1 MRQVIL
7 MNGGGVSSMARQPIQ
22 DLQGLDNV
30 ATPIASPIDA
40 FAGAP
45 ALPAQSSA
53 GQLADALGTLASA
66 GMKSAQKAQNERI
79 EMEKIAANKLANEFV
94 GSKDSPYLTLD
105 EFGKNFKYLDPSVL
119 GNILETKYSDQYYN
133 EALSTLQNLP
143 NNIRFD
149 SVEFEAAYDK
159 LVDNASKD
167 TDGKFFVQAGAI
179 KGLKRAYNQ
188 ARSSNIQQ
196 GRAFIESEHKTAV
209 NTKTYGFIKD
219 ADLANPTQFQAVVDA
234 IVAEDK
240 AQKGDGK
247 VPGTSPFSEDRLS
260 DKRIWRETLIQQAK
274 NDPLR
279 GNQILNIIDSLPWS
293 GDDETIEAVELARGE
308 VAELATAEIQQDNQE
323 LQASLTAASVN
334 VDAKIANMVAEN
346 DVTGLKGIL
355 TKTIDPNASQLDKG
369 VFSMTQERARIAL
382 NNRYIDPIDS
392 SAAYTTDKQDVI
404 VRGSQ
409 GTLNIAEEVARVR
422 QLPLTNEQMSAY
434 IQELPLLAQGSS
446 IVLTSSH
453 KQSFTARLGA
463 TIDGMSNPLAK
474 DFMLANFALAQRGT
488 SFEAIATEEF
498 NRIVLN
504 RVNQYIAD
512 NGKIPTPLEMDKE
525 GGIYDMAAEAAEA
538 KLSKI
543 NLLNGEVVQPAPAPS
558 SEEVTTGQGTA
569 SSPYELNGKLYTL
582 KPGVT
587 LENATEEDLIPVGE
601 SDAEVT
607 EPTVTEPTVDNQQ
620 APTDD
625 YKVTNTDGQGEF
637 FIDKSTEQTSE
648 RQRKAYSQATES
660 LGFDEQSANFNL
672 PEDIMAKVEEAVKAR
687 YANVGKSRGK
697 GGAVK
702 APKENDILELVIDS
716 LGLSGNADFDYGP
729 GIFSDDEPDTAG
741 EIAVRRLVDSIMAQ
755 YKGE

>member
-1 MRQVIL
+1 

-219 ADLANPTQFQAVVDA
+219 ADLADPTQFQAVVDA

-323 LQASLTAASVN
+323 LKASLTAASVN

-392 SAAYTTDKQDVI
+392 SAAYTTDKQDII

-409 GTLNIAEEVARVR
+409 GRLNIAEEVARVR

-463 TIDGMSNPLAK
+463 TIDGMSNPMAK

-512 NGKIPTPLEMDKE
+512 NGEIPTPLEMDKE

-543 NLLNGEVVQPAPAPS
+543 NLLNGEIVQPAKVD
-558 SEEVTTGQGTA
+558 ETVTEHTMT
-569 SSPYELNGKLYTL
+569 LNGVTYTL
-582 KPGVT
+582 KPGIDPS
-587 LENATEEDLIPVGE
+587 NATDEDWVAQGDGPSDEEPT
-601 SDAEVT
+601 VT
-607 EPTVTEPTVDNQQ
+607 EPTVTEPTVTEPIVDNQQ

-637 FIDKSTEQTSE
+637 AFDIKSPEETAQRQQKYYE
-648 RQRKAYSQATES
+648 RASKS
-660 LGFDEQSANFNL
+660 LGFNPETAMFDL
-672 PEDIMAKVEEAVKAR
+672 PEDVMAKVEKAIASR
-687 YANVGKSRGK
+687 YASVGKSRGK
-697 GGAVK
+697 SAPVK
-702 APKENDILELVIDS
+702 APKENDILKLVLDS
-716 LGLSGNADFDYGP
+716 LGLSRVPDFNYGP
-729 GIFSDDEPDTAG
+729 GIFRDDEPNTAG
-741 EIAVRRLVDSIMAQ
+741 EIAVRRLVDSMMEK